1 MKKVATILVL
11 SAMVAAAAPPR
22 VAVVRVSDVF
32 KQLESTAK
40 ANEELQIKREKIKAD
55 QRLVDYKKM
64 YADLELRGKQLSGKD
79 PELDPATREKL
90 EREFAIKRQEAKSLF
105 DDIEAFRA
113 ARTQEINAEMVAG
126 MRERLEGI
134 REVTEKLAKEEGYDW
149 IFDSSGNTN
158 TGVPLLLYAK
168 NPDDLTDQVLA
179 ILGKATTPPEQ
190 ETTAGKDSAG
200 KER

>member
-40 ANEELQIKREKIKAD
+40 ANEDLRIKREEIKAD
-55 QRLVDYKKM
+55 QRLADYKKM
-64 YADLELRGKQLSGKD
+64 YADLELRGKQLAGKGS
-79 PELDPATREKL
+79 ELDPATRERL

-105 DDIEAFRA
+105 DDIEAFREE
-113 ARTQEINAEMVAG
+113 RTREINAEMVAG
-126 MRERLEGI
+126 MRERLDGI
-134 REVTEKLAKEEGYDW
+134 REVAEKLAKEEGYDW

-168 NPDDLTDQVLA
+168 NPDDLTDQVLS
-179 ILGKATTPPEQ
+179 ILGKATTPSEQ